1 MLRYLVKHVG
11 EGLLLLLLL
20 RFDFLLTHQDLRNV
34 KSQKFILRK
43 NITEKANL
51 RVLQIYFKRLT
62 TNLVFGRFVLGIVGN
77 SLLEIRLKYKFV
89 TFNIN

>member
-1 MLRYLVKHVG
+1 VLRYLVKHVG